1 MNRYLNESLIL
12 LLELVLQG
20 VQVRHL
26 CVPGQDWFNRW
37 INKQFVDSILRQNY
51 RVGQLNCHS
60 SDE

>member
-26 CVPGQDWFNRW
+26 CVPGQDWFN
-37 INKQFVDSILRQNY
+37 KQFVDSILRQNY